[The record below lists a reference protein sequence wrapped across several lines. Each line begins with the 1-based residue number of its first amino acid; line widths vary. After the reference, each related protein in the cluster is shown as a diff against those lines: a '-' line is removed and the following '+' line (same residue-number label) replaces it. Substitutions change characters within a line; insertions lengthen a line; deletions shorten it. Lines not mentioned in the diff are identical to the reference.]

1 MAIFYRY
8 FTTLGKQKK
17 RMLSRLLTPGD
28 IVNIEGVKQGERETS
43 NVNLEEELIAF
54 MTNKNNYEANLRTV
68 KATEELQ
75 GTLFDILA

>member
-1 MAIFYRY
+1 
-8 FTTLGKQKK
+8 
-17 RMLSRLLTPGD
+17 MLSRLLTPGD